1 MHKNKNIMTVLYKL
15 LVLFSGSVIMSYG
28 ITMYLKAGLGTDP
41 ITTLVEG
48 VSKTMGISVGRASQ
62 LTSGL
67 LIVVTFMIDRK
78 RIGLGTFVNAFLTGE
93 LLNLFMNM
101 DLNPTTI
108 AMRLIVLAVGVITFA
123 IGLALFIISKLGEG
137 PVDALMLIFIDRTHM
152 SIGKARIIVDTIL
165 VLGGAILG
173 ASVGV
178 GTLAGTFL
186 TGVIMGK
193 TIKFAN
199 HYIIW
204 I

>member
-1 MHKNKNIMTVLYKL
+1 MTVLYKL